1 MIRDYKE
8 GARVYIDE
16 ECMETIKNNRNTVNG
31 MFPCDSWLKTAG
43 SVMKKVGTVTKRF
56 KPGYEFNVEWDV
68 PYFRDFDGVTQ
79 DVTILQVKDNWVK
92 PLDNEW
98 ERM

>member
-8 GARVYIDE
+8 GAKVKIDVE
-16 ECMETIKNNRNTVNG
+16 ACLNNRNTVND
-31 MFPCDSWLKTAG
+31 MFPSDSWIETAK
-43 SVMKKVGTVTKRF
+43 SVEGKIGTVTRRF

-68 PYFRDFDGVTQ
+68 PYTRDFDGVTQ

-92 PLDNEW
+92 PLDDKWTEV
-98 ERM
+98 